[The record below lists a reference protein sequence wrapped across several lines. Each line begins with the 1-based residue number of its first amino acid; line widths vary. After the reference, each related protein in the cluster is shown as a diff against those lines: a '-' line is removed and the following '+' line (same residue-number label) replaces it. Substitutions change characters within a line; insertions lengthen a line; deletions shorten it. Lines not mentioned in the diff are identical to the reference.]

1 MIARVLRLHDSRKM
15 KLGVPLAQDR
25 GGAGELRDTCAAHFD
40 VRLEALVRAAQAQDA
55 ASQE

>member
-1 MIARVLRLHDSRKM
+1 MRRACAWCLQSAESWAR
-15 KLGVPLAQDR
+15 GAQDR

-55 ASQE
+55 AAQE

>member
-1 MIARVLRLHDSRKM
+1 MLRACARCSESAEPRAS
-15 KLGVPLAQDR
+15 PAQDR

-55 ASQE
+55 AAQE